1 MIAQG
6 IARPER
12 ARSADNSTTAPAED
26 RDARDETICGY
37 VLLANKYG

>member
-6 IARPER
+6 VARPER
-12 ARSADNSTTAPAED
+12 ARSADNSTTGPAEN
-26 RDARDETICGY
+26 ARDETICGY